1 MELRLFDMGSLEEEL
16 MKGVRDELSA
26 DENLRQAYDESA
38 NPASSYEMLLDELA
52 STVAHEIAEE
62 VVRLSDG
69 SAEALASC
77 ALDGLGSE
85 VAAQPHG
92 QIGKANA
99 LPDWA
104 KPQHRF
110 ATGLSNYV
118 ITAWPNFDRV
128 LVSAARSAV
137 KDLCSDGATWLSGAV
152 GVGVATVAGPIA
164 GVAAAWAS
172 KYLFAAVAETVA
184 SLATIAFSLESV
196 DPALRCV
203 YHRAL
208 TMSRL
213 NHHAVVGDPAQ
224 VTVQEVVA
232 TFPEVDGASPVPCD
246 ELYLEKVLDCPFV
259 RPCEEG
265 SDASEAGMGVRSGP
279 TCMLADK
286 GERTRQWKDDEELEV
301 KVRRMMNGLKTMG
314 IFNNR
319 MERHADRFYRP
330 KSVVTGSDTVGGR

>member
-16 MKGVRDELSA
+16 KKGVRDELSA
-26 DENLRQAYDESA
+26 DENLRQTYDESE
-38 NPASSYEMLLDELA
+38 NPELSYETLLDELA
-52 STVAHEIAEE
+52 TTVAHKIAEE

-77 ALDGLGSE
+77 AFGGLESE
-85 VAAQPHG
+85 VAERPHV

-99 LPDWA
+99 LPAWV

-110 ATGLSNYV
+110 PTGLSNYV

-137 KDLCSDGATWLSGAV
+137 KDFCSEGATWLSGAV
-152 GVGVATVAGPIA
+152 GAGVTAVAGPIVGA
-164 GVAAAWAS
+164 AAAWAS

-184 SLATIAFSLESV
+184 SLATIAFSLESI

-203 YHRAL
+203 YHRAF
-208 TMSRL
+208 TISRL
-213 NHHAVVGDPAQ
+213 NHYAVVGGSAQ

-232 TFPEVDGASPVPCD
+232 TFPEVEGVSPVASD
-246 ELYLEKVLDCPFV
+246 ERYLDKVLDCPFM
-259 RPCEEG
+259 RPCEER
-265 SDASEAGMGVRSGP
+265 SDACEAGVGTRSGP
-279 TCMLADK
+279 TCMLVDK
-286 GERTRQWKDDEELEV
+286 DERTRQWNDDEELEV
-301 KVRRMMNGLKTMG
+301 KVRRMMNGLKAQG

-319 MERHADRFYRP
+319 IERHADRFYRP
-330 KSVVTGSDTVGGR
+330 KSIVTGSDTVGGR